1 MRGKESK
8 IGRKEG
14 QKETHRRNAEK
25 RREMEKR
32 ERKEGEN
39 KVSKREPGGWE
50 QRGGNPRL
58 PPPPLRLSAM
68 TLKSTSNE
76 RHRVDL
82 TSIK

>member
-8 IGRKEG
+8 IGGKDG
-14 QKETHRRNAEK
+14 QKETHRRNEEEERDGK
-25 RREMEKR
+25 D
-32 ERKEGEN
+32 RKEGEN

-58 PPPPLRLSAM
+58 PPPPPLRLSAM